1 MSPVQENTGR
11 RSQRCQKACSRCR
24 DMKVRCSG
32 TYPCA
37 RCQRKRKTCD
47 FQSTESRVSIS
58 RSYLRSLESRAGDDQ
73 SPRPRPD
80 ADLASRDQ
88 GATPD
93 EANLG
98 QDDDCSTQSGLAT
111 YGPTSARAGTL
122 PSARLPSLQP
132 ERSGIPTPATDSSNA
147 EFNTNPLIG
156 GDETF
161 AVGSDGKFWFL
172 GPTSSWSFCRRVLSL
187 IASRLPEHH
196 VPPDPWT
203 LAQFDLNWTPL
214 GADESPAIND
224 LPAQDYATF
233 LAHTVKYHLGTL
245 SPILD
250 DQVFFVRINDL
261 YSDPAAEV
269 QRSRLWYAQFL
280 LVLAFGEAIVNSK
293 GASATPGTQY
303 ASRAMSL
310 IPNFFRVNKNSILA
324 VETLC
329 LAALYLQSLDL
340 RLEAFQTIGQALR
353 ICTLEGF
360 HRHAS
365 PAEVGPTH
373 SRRCN
378 TMFWA
383 TYILDRHFSTLVGA
397 PSSIRD
403 EDITAKLPSE
413 TVNSSW
419 ALAMTLNIRLSRLTA
434 EILAGVYGT
443 DAQVSDTLVKKTQS
457 MLHSTANLSS
467 ELNRY
472 LQTNVHGTTI
482 KSSSRIATRL
492 LLSYHHCIVLATR
505 PLVMCVLQKHLAQG
519 VADEP
524 IPEGPVSSLLQTCVD
539 SASTILATLKNLR
552 DADQLD
558 CFIPFQLEE
567 AFSSAFILHV
577 IASVVPSWLQDR
589 PCLPVAH
596 LVLNKMIAGGSHGA
610 RIRKMELQRLER
622 IFFSYL
628 RVKAGEANNQASQSE
643 EAPRL
648 FDMSRVVPQDDDS
661 AMMQDYSPADDMA
674 AWNLLD
680 LQDSFTVSPSGLLTL
695 AEGLDLQNFV

>member
-1 MSPVQENTGR
+1 M
-11 RSQRCQKACSRCR
+11 
-24 DMKVRCSG
+24 
-32 TYPCA
+32 
-37 RCQRKRKTCD
+37 
-47 FQSTESRVSIS
+47 STEAQDMRLSVHREP
-58 RSYLRSLESRAGDDQ
+58 YLRSLQSRARDDQ
-73 SPRPRPD
+73 SPRPRAD
-80 ADLASRDQ
+80 AELTSHDQ
-88 GATPD
+88 GVTPD

-98 QDDDCSTQSGLAT
+98 QDDDSSSQTGLAT
-111 YGPTSARAGTL
+111 YGPTGTRAGIL

-147 EFNTNPLIG
+147 EFNTNPPIG

-203 LAQFDLNWTPL
+203 LAQFDLNWSPL

-250 DQVFFVRINDL
+250 DDVFFARINDL
-261 YSDPAAEV
+261 YGDPAAEV
-269 QRSRLWYAQFL
+269 KRSRLWYAQFL
-280 LVLAFGEAIVNSK
+280 LVLALGEAIVNSR
-293 GASATPGTQY
+293 GASVTPGTQY

-365 PAEVGPTH
+365 PAEVGPTL

-413 TVNSSW
+413 TVDSSW

-434 EILAGVYGT
+434 EILA
-443 DAQVSDTLVKKTQS
+443 VSDTLVKKTQS
-457 MLHSTANLSS
+457 MLHSTANVSS

-482 KSSSRIATRL
+482 KSTSRIATRL

-524 IPEGPVSSLLQTCVD
+524 IPQGPVSSLLQTCVD
-539 SASTILATLKNLR
+539 SASTILATLKNLS
-552 DADQLD
+552 DVDQLD

-577 IASVVPSWLQDR
+577 IASVVPVWLQDR
-589 PCLPVAH
+589 PCLPVAY
-596 LVLNKMIAGGSHGA
+596 LILNKMIAGGSHGA

-628 RVKAGEANNQASQSE
+628 QVKAGEANNQASQSE

-648 FDMSRVVPQDDDS
+648 FDMSRVVQQDDES

>member
-1 MSPVQENTGR
+1 MSPVQENTDR

-32 TYPCA
+32 TFPCA

-58 RSYLRSLESRAGDDQ
+58 RSYLRSLESRARDDQ
-73 SPRPRPD
+73 SFRPRAD
-80 ADLASRDQ
+80 AELASRDQ

-98 QDDDCSTQSGLAT
+98 QDDDCSTQNGLAT
-111 YGPTSARAGTL
+111 YGPTGTRAGTL

-250 DQVFFVRINDL
+250 DQVFFARIYDL

-293 GASATPGTQY
+293 GAPATPGTQY

-443 DAQVSDTLVKKTQS
+443 DAQVSDTLVKRTQS

-539 SASTILATLKNLR
+539 SASTILATLKNLS
-552 DADQLD
+552 DVDQLD

-589 PCLPVAH
+589 PCLPVAY

-628 RVKAGEANNQASQSE
+628 QVKAGEADNQASQSE

>member
-1 MSPVQENTGR
+1 MFPVSGYE
-11 RSQRCQKACSRCR
+11 KSRI
-24 DMKVRCSG
+24 
-32 TYPCA
+32 
-37 RCQRKRKTCD
+37 
-47 FQSTESRVSIS
+47 SIS
-58 RSYLRSLESRAGDDQ
+58 KSYLLSLESRARDDQ
-73 SPRPRPD
+73 SPRPRAD
-80 ADLASRDQ
+80 AEVTSRDQ

-98 QDDDCSTQSGLAT
+98 QDDESSSQTGLAT
-111 YGPTSARAGTL
+111 YGPTGTRAGIL

-132 ERSGIPTPATDSSNA
+132 ERSGIPTPATDSSNV

-187 IASRLPEHH
+187 IASRLPEHN

-203 LAQFDLNWTPL
+203 LAQFQFNWSPL
-214 GADESPAIND
+214 GTDESPAIND

-233 LAHTVKYHLGTL
+233 LAHTVKYQLGTL

-250 DQVFFVRINDL
+250 DDVFFARINDL

-269 QRSRLWYAQFL
+269 KRSRLWYAQFL
-280 LVLAFGEAIVNSK
+280 LVLALGEAIVNSR

-329 LAALYLQSLDL
+329 LAALYLQLLDL

-360 HRHAS
+360 HRHVS

-413 TVNSSW
+413 TVDSSW

-434 EILAGVYGT
+434 ETLA
-443 DAQVSDTLVKKTQS
+443 VSDTLLKKTQS

-472 LQTNVHGTTI
+472 LQTNVHGTTF
-482 KSSSRIATRL
+482 KSTSRIATRL

-505 PLVMCVLQKHLAQG
+505 PLVMCVLQKHLAQA

-524 IPEGPVSSLLQTCVD
+524 IPEGPVTSLLQTCVD
-539 SASTILATLKNLR
+539 SASTILATLKNLS
-552 DADQLD
+552 DADQLGGSSFIRDKPYLLTVPD

-577 IASVVPSWLQDR
+577 IASVVPAWLQDR
-589 PCLPVAH
+589 PCLPVAY
-596 LVLNKMIAGGSHGA
+596 LILNKMIAGGSHGA

-622 IFFSYL
+622 IFYSYL
-628 RVKAGEANNQASQSE
+628 QVKAGEANNQASQSE

-648 FDMSRVVPQDDDS
+648 FDMSRVVQQDDDP
-661 AMMQDYSPADDMA
+661 AMMQDYSPADDVA

>member
-1 MSPVQENTGR
+1 
-11 RSQRCQKACSRCR
+11 
-24 DMKVRCSG
+24 
-32 TYPCA
+32 
-37 RCQRKRKTCD
+37 
-47 FQSTESRVSIS
+47 
-58 RSYLRSLESRAGDDQ
+58 
-73 SPRPRPD
+73 
-80 ADLASRDQ
+80 
-88 GATPD
+88 
-93 EANLG
+93 
-98 QDDDCSTQSGLAT
+98 
-111 YGPTSARAGTL
+111 
-122 PSARLPSLQP
+122 
-132 ERSGIPTPATDSSNA
+132 
-147 EFNTNPLIG
+147 
-156 GDETF
+156 
-161 AVGSDGKFWFL
+161 
-172 GPTSSWSFCRRVLSL
+172 
-187 IASRLPEHH
+187 
-196 VPPDPWT
+196 
-203 LAQFDLNWTPL
+203 
-214 GADESPAIND
+214 
-224 LPAQDYATF
+224 
-233 LAHTVKYHLGTL
+233 
-245 SPILD
+245 
-250 DQVFFVRINDL
+250 
-261 YSDPAAEV
+261 
-269 QRSRLWYAQFL
+269 
-280 LVLAFGEAIVNSK
+280 
-293 GASATPGTQY
+293 
-303 ASRAMSL
+303 
-310 IPNFFRVNKNSILA
+310 
-324 VETLC
+324 
-329 LAALYLQSLDL
+329 
-340 RLEAFQTIGQALR
+340 
-353 ICTLEGF
+353 
-360 HRHAS
+360 
-365 PAEVGPTH
+365 
-373 SRRCN
+373 
-378 TMFWA
+378 MFWA

-413 TVNSSW
+413 TVDSSW

-482 KSSSRIATRL
+482 KSTSRIATRL

-524 IPEGPVSSLLQTCVD
+524 IPDGPVTSLLQTCVD
-539 SASTILATLKNLR
+539 SASTILATLKNLS

-577 IASVVPSWLQDR
+577 IASVVPAWLQDR
-589 PCLPVAH
+589 PCLPVAY
-596 LVLNKMIAGGSHGA
+596 LILNKMIAGGSHGA

-628 RVKAGEANNQASQSE
+628 QVKAGEANNQASQSE

-648 FDMSRVVPQDDDS
+648 FDMSRVVQQDDES

>member
-1 MSPVQENTGR
+1 G
-11 RSQRCQKACSRCR
+11 
-24 DMKVRCSG
+24 
-32 TYPCA
+32 
-37 RCQRKRKTCD
+37 
-47 FQSTESRVSIS
+47 
-58 RSYLRSLESRAGDDQ
+58 
-73 SPRPRPD
+73 
-80 ADLASRDQ
+80 
-88 GATPD
+88 
-93 EANLG
+93 
-98 QDDDCSTQSGLAT
+98 
-111 YGPTSARAGTL
+111 
-122 PSARLPSLQP
+122 
-132 ERSGIPTPATDSSNA
+132 
-147 EFNTNPLIG
+147 
-156 GDETF
+156 
-161 AVGSDGKFWFL
+161 FL

-203 LAQFDLNWTPL
+203 LAQFDLNWTTL
-214 GADESPAIND
+214 GADESPAIDD

-250 DQVFFVRINDL
+250 DEVFFARINDL
-261 YSDPAAEV
+261 YNDPAAEA

-378 TMFWA
+378 TVFWA

-413 TVNSSW
+413 TVDSSW

-434 EILAGVYGT
+434 EILA
-443 DAQVSDTLVKKTQS
+443 VSDTLVKKTQS
-457 MLHSTANLSS
+457 MLHSTANVSS

-492 LLSYHHCIVLATR
+492 LLSYHHVGLPLSSANPALLR
-505 PLVMCVLQKHLAQG
+505 PNRN
-519 VADEP
+519 
-524 IPEGPVSSLLQTCVD
+524 
-539 SASTILATLKNLR
+539 SASSAVLTMS
-552 DADQLD
+552 D

-577 IASVVPSWLQDR
+577 IASVVPAWLQDR
-589 PCLPVAH
+589 PCLPVAY
-596 LVLNKMIAGGSHGA
+596 LILNKMIAGGSHGA
-610 RIRKMELQRLER
+610 RIRKMELQRLEK

-628 RVKAGEANNQASQSE
+628 QVKAGEANNQAPQSE

-648 FDMSRVVPQDDDS
+648 FDMSRVVQQDDNS

>member
-1 MSPVQENTGR
+1 
-11 RSQRCQKACSRCR
+11 
-24 DMKVRCSG
+24 MKVRCSG
-32 TYPCA
+32 TFPCA

-47 FQSTESRVSIS
+47 FQSSESRVSIS
-58 RSYLRSLESRAGDDQ
+58 RSYLRSLESRARDDQ
-73 SPRPRPD
+73 SPRPRAD
-80 ADLASRDQ
+80 AELASRDQ

-93 EANLG
+93 ESNPG
-98 QDDDCSTQSGLAT
+98 QEEDCSSQTGLPT
-111 YGPTSARAGTL
+111 YGSTSARAAIL
-122 PSARLPSLQP
+122 PSATLPSLQP

-250 DQVFFVRINDL
+250 DGVFFARINDL

-280 LVLAFGEAIVNSK
+280 LVLAFGEAIANSK

-353 ICTLEGF
+353 ICTSEGF

-365 PAEVGPTH
+365 PAEVGATH

-413 TVNSSW
+413 TVDSSW

-443 DAQVSDTLVKKTQS
+443 DTQVSDTLVKKTQS
-457 MLHSTANLSS
+457 MLHNTANLSS

-519 VADEP
+519 VSDES
-524 IPEGPVSSLLQTCVD
+524 IPEGPVTSLLQTCVD
-539 SASTILATLKNLR
+539 SASTILATLKNLS

-577 IASVVPSWLQDR
+577 IASVVPAWLQDR
-589 PCLPVAH
+589 PSLPVAY
-596 LVLNKMIAGGSHGA
+596 LILNKMIAGGSHGA

-628 RVKAGEANNQASQSE
+628 QVKAGEANNQASQSE
-643 EAPRL
+643 EASRL
-648 FDMSRVVPQDDDS
+648 FDMPRVMHQDDDS
-661 AMMQDYSPADDMA
+661 VMMQDYSPAADME

>member
-1 MSPVQENTGR
+1 MSPVQENTDR
-11 RSQRCQKACSRCR
+11 
-24 DMKVRCSG
+24 
-32 TYPCA
+32 
-37 RCQRKRKTCD
+37 
-47 FQSTESRVSIS
+47 
-58 RSYLRSLESRAGDDQ
+58 
-73 SPRPRPD
+73 
-80 ADLASRDQ
+80 
-88 GATPD
+88 
-93 EANLG
+93 
-98 QDDDCSTQSGLAT
+98 
-111 YGPTSARAGTL
+111 
-122 PSARLPSLQP
+122 
-132 ERSGIPTPATDSSNA
+132 
-147 EFNTNPLIG
+147 
-156 GDETF
+156 
-161 AVGSDGKFWFL
+161 FL

-203 LAQFDLNWTPL
+203 LAQFELNWNPL
-214 GADESPAIND
+214 DADESPAIND

-250 DQVFFVRINDL
+250 DEVFFARINDL
-261 YSDPAAEV
+261 YNDPVAEV
-269 QRSRLWYAQFL
+269 QHSRLWYAQFL

-293 GASATPGTQY
+293 GASATPGTRY

-310 IPNFFRVNKNSILA
+310 IPNFFRVNKSSILA

-434 EILAGVYGT
+434 EILA
-443 DAQVSDTLVKKTQS
+443 VSDTLVKKTQS

-492 LLSYHHCIVLATR
+492 LLSYHHVR
-505 PLVMCVLQKHLAQG
+505 F
-519 VADEP
+519 
-524 IPEGPVSSLLQTCVD
+524 
-539 SASTILATLKNLR
+539 NLS
-552 DADQLD
+552 DADQLGRSSSIRSKPYMLTLSD

-567 AFSSAFILHV
+567 VFSSAFILHV

-589 PCLPVAH
+589 PCLPVAY

-610 RIRKMELQRLER
+610 RIRKMELQRLQR

-628 RVKAGEANNQASQSE
+628 QVKAGEANNQASHSE

-648 FDMSRVVPQDDDS
+648 FDMSRVVQHDGDS
-661 AMMQDYSPADDMA
+661 VMTQEYSPADDIA